1 MKFRKTLSLLLAVIM
16 IMGTAPLSAQAA
28 TEPVTD
34 AAIQEEVLTESS
46 SEAADAVDSP
56 AAESGE
62 EGSDAASDADDNE
75 DIVESGTED
84 PASLPSAEEGAVSV
98 ENELETSPAVR
109 TIMMYICGSNLETYS
124 AMATYNIRQILDSKF
139 SSGDKIRFIVMTGG
153 SDEWQTPS
161 ELLVDPENPDDP
173 AIDPEY
179 NQVWEAKG
187 KDAAENPGK
196 MVLLERKGLHEKK
209 ARVKTDE
216 GYDEDYR
223 GEMMSDPQLLKDF
236 INYCAENYPAE
247 KYDLILWDHGSG
259 PLGGFG
265 NDEGRFFTEMKFD
278 EMLDA
283 FSDNDVTK
291 DGGKFDFINFDACLM
306 GSVELALAFADCT
319 DYYIASAE
327 NIPGYGEPYT
337 GWLNKLGEDP
347 DYDTYKLG
355 KFIVDDYIRFYE
367 DDSAERTSGEGTLG
381 VIDMKKLISSGFVE
395 GLLKLPSC
403 LIQQATEADPELHD
417 IPFYDEFDAGKNSI
431 SYGGENYFDLGT
443 FGSQLSFDFK
453 EIGPSNLNEDGSV
466 NDNNVYTKALADL
479 NHILAKE
486 DIIYARGTK
495 GIKSKPLYY
504 RDAYGKI
511 NYDKVGT
518 SGLYLYFPTADNSRD
533 AGRYFEALMPVVKML
548 AKNPDAKERREFLES
563 YGHAVIDYGL
573 ISKAGYSVTQMLDN
587 GFDRESINYDSFR
600 ENFTGGAEFD
610 PSNEDIEAEENSDY
624 TISDWNMEIMPYLLR
639 RADMDPDVSYAKHKD
654 AEEASKKWLDAVI
667 RQQAKEN
674 ISHKDMTL
682 VEAGDGDYL
691 IRMENTKK
699 RVVEDVRYNITASI
713 PAAEEFFNKHRED
726 FLMMPDEEKDF
737 ITARI
742 GHVSGKPV
750 YKKED
755 GTSVDQDSRRDLLE
769 WYMEPGGTWELPEI
783 DESWYTVMDAN
794 GYCHVA
800 NIERDED
807 AGETY
812 FYGNYKSE
820 NGIDTLC
827 CLSFNDKGEL
837 NEILLGTED
846 GNSYRRIPASEM
858 TGEVEVMPIRQ
869 VTIFV
874 DEVSIPLSQKPIIVS
889 PKTVKDI
896 KLVKKDLNDIEDLK
910 KDGGDVAVEHTIVVR
925 DIYGYEVPLTKE
937 DAKVIITYDLNGGEY
952 EGSTAGI
959 DEIHAKGEVISIHE
973 APVREGYEFLY
984 WKGSEYM
991 PGDKYTVT
999 EGHTF
1004 TAQWKESETP
1014 GEDPDDPEG
1023 QDDSD
1028 KPDGGSKK
1036 SAKPDTG
1043 DKGFGF
1049 ELTLFFGSA
1058 AAFLAMLAVRRRKK
1072 AQE

>member
-1 MKFRKTLSLLLAVIM
+1 MKFRKTLSLLLVLAM
-16 IMGTAPLSAQAA
+16 IMSTAPLHAWAA
-28 TEPVTD
+28 TEPVND
-34 AAIQEEVLTESS
+34 AAVQEEALTESS
-46 SEAADAVDSP
+46 GDTADAVDSP
-56 AAESGE
+56 AVESGG
-62 EGSDAASDADDNE
+62 EGSDAASSADDKKE
-75 DIVESGTED
+75 IVESGTED
-84 PASLPSAEEGAVSV
+84 PISLPPAEEGLDPDESSV
-98 ENELETSPAVR
+98 ETTPAVR

-139 SSGDKIRFIVMTGG
+139 SSGDKVRFIVMTGG

-161 ELLVDPENPDDP
+161 ELLVDPENPDQP
-173 AIDPEY
+173 VNIDPEY

-223 GEMMSDPQLLKDF
+223 GEMMSYPQLLKDF

-367 DDSAERTSGEGTLG
+367 EDSDDRTSGEGTLG

-395 GLLKLPSC
+395 GLLELPSC
-403 LIQQATEADPELHD
+403 LIQQATEADAELHG

-453 EIGPSNLNEDGSV
+453 EIGPSNLHEDGSV

-479 NHILAKE
+479 NRILARE
-486 DIIYARGTK
+486 GIIYARGTK

-518 SGLYLYFPTADNSRD
+518 SGLYLYFPTADNAKD
-533 AGRYFEALMPVVKML
+533 VGRYFDALEPVVKML
-548 AKNPDAKERREFLES
+548 AKNPRREFLNS
-563 YGHAVIDYGL
+563 YRHAVIDYGL

-587 GFDRESINYDSFR
+587 GSDRSSINYDSFR
-600 ENFTGGAEFD
+600 EYFTGGAEFD
-610 PSNEDIEAEENSDY
+610 PSNENIEAEENSDY
-624 TISDWNMEIMPYLLR
+624 TISDWNLEIMPYLLR
-639 RADMDPDVSYAKHKD
+639 RADMDPDVSYARHKD

-667 RQQAKEN
+667 RQQAEEN
-674 ISHKDMTL
+674 ISRKDMTL
-682 VEAGDGDYL
+682 VEAGDSGYL

-713 PAAEEFFNKHRED
+713 PAAEEFFNEHGED
-726 FLMMPDEEKDF
+726 FIMMPDEEKDF

-742 GHVSGKPV
+742 GHVSGTPV

-755 GTSVDQDSRRDLLE
+755 GTSVDQDSKRDLLE

-783 DESWYTVMDAN
+783 DDSWYTVMDAN

-896 KLVKKDLNDIEDLK
+896 KLVKKDLNEIEDLK
-910 KDGGDVAVEHTIVVR
+910 KDGGDVAAEHTIVVR

-937 DAKVIITYDLNGGEY
+937 DAKVTITYDLNGGEY
-952 EGSTAGI
+952 EGSTADI
-959 DEIHAKGEVISIHE
+959 VETYAKGEVISIHE
-973 APVREGYEFLY
+973 APAREGYEFMY

-1004 TAQWKESETP
+1004 TAQWKESGT
-1014 GEDPDDPEG
+1014 
-1023 QDDSD
+1023 SD
-1028 KPDGGSKK
+1028 DGGSDADSDDPGSGSKDKK
-1036 SAKPDTG
+1036 KPVNTG
-1043 DKGFGF
+1043 DQND
-1049 ELTLFFGSA
+1049 LTLCLILMSISA
-1058 AAFLAMLAVRRRKK
+1058 AAFLAMLAGRRRKK
-1072 AQE
+1072 ERE